1 MQKETKQ
8 INKCGALSANSGNF
22 LLVLLISSGK
32 LLSKLT
38 KKLASILLL
47 KARVMTMALASS
59 GQEGTI
65 TTNLHSVVDV
75 QSHDNG
81 LGLQRLGRDNNH

>member
-1 MQKETKQ
+1 M
-8 INKCGALSANSGNF
+8 S
-22 LLVLLISSGK
+22 
-32 LLSKLT
+32 
-38 KKLASILLL
+38 
-47 KARVMTMALASS
+47 RVMTMALASS

-81 LGLQRLGRDNNH
+81 LGLQRPGRDNKHVTYKALTSILLLMSRVMTMALASSG